1 MSEADTC
8 RTYVVPKLHAA
19 GWTDDLIAEQ
29 HPITPGRVMPLGRK
43 HTRKES
49 GRPDY
54 ILYLKRHYAIAV
66 VEAKAEYKKPADGL
80 QQAMTYAE
88 MLGVKFAYAT
98 NGKGIIEHD
107 FITGKER
114 DLEAFPTPDEL
125 WARLRGELKLTQER
139 DAADALTA
147 YYEEVGGKRPRYYQ
161 EIAINRAVEA
171 VIRGQPRILI
181 TMATGTG
188 KTFVAFQIV
197 HRLLAMKRAQHILYL
212 ADRNFLI
219 DQVKDL
225 TFSPLGEALHKIQG
239 EAVKSRTV
247 YFALYQALTAPGP
260 DGRPLYMQYPPGFF
274 DKIFVDECHRGSAR
288 DESSWREILDCFFP
302 AQQIGMTATPK
313 CDDNVNTYN
322 YFGAPIYTYSLRQGI
337 EDGFLAPYRV
347 QRVMLDVDVN
357 SLQIDPGVLDRFGRE
372 VPPGVYG
379 TKDFERLISLLTR
392 TETAARHLTNYLKA
406 TDRYDKTIIFCVDQ
420 EHALDMRD
428 ALARENDD
436 LMRIHSD
443 YVVRV
448 VSDEGKEGR
457 MHLDNFQDPE
467 CESPVLVTSSQML
480 TTGVDAPTCRNIVLF
495 RPINSMTE
503 FKQIIGRGTR
513 ILDEHGKA
521 WFTIIDYVGATQ
533 LFYDPAFDGPPE
545 ARTTVTINPRGDVI
559 DSKTNEGDEGGSGP
573 GPEGSGPTVPGA
585 VPLPGTAVEPRKF
598 YVDGVPVYIIGEQ
611 AFELDA
617 EDHVLRTVSFTDYVR
632 ERVRRLWPDAQHL
645 REYWPLAER
654 RAEILQALAQCGI
667 DPEHLAAIT
676 HQEYADPLDLLLHMA
691 YNAPL
696 LTRRDRAEQLRKNK
710 PTFFTTYSP
719 AAREI
724 LDKLLDKYA
733 DFGVGQFDDLTLVLR
748 VPPFDQSTVQEI
760 AALFG
765 GPAQLKTAVDKMQ
778 TLLYS
783 PTP

>member
-8 RTYVVPKLHAA
+8 RTYVVPRLHAA
-19 GWTDDLIAEQ
+19 GWADDLIAEQ
-29 HPITPGRVMPLGRK
+29 RMITPGRVMPLGRK
-43 HTRKES
+43 HTHKES
-49 GRPDY
+49 GKPDY

-88 MLGVKFAYAT
+88 MLGLKFAYAT
-98 NGKGIIEHD
+98 NGKGIVEHD
-107 FITGKER
+107 YITGKER
-114 DLEAFPTPDEL
+114 DLEAFPSPDEL
-125 WARLRGELKLTQER
+125 WARLRGELKLTDTR

-147 YYEEVGGKRPRYYQ
+147 YYEEVGGKSPRYYQ

-171 VIRGQPRILI
+171 IIRGQQRILI

-197 HRLLAMKRAQHILYL
+197 HRLLAMKRAQHVLYL

-225 TFSPLGEALHKIQG
+225 TFSPLGEAVHKIQA

-247 YFALYQALTAPGP
+247 YFALYQALMAPGP
-260 DGRPLYMQYPPGFF
+260 DGRPLYMQYPPDFF
-274 DKIFVDECHRGSAR
+274 DKVFVDECHRGSAR
-288 DESSWREILDCFFP
+288 DESSWREILDYFSP

-313 CDDNVNTYN
+313 CDDNVNTYA
-322 YFGAPIYTYSLRQGI
+322 YFGAPIYTYSLKQGI

-357 SLQIDPGVLDRFGRE
+357 NLQIDPGVLDRFGRE
-372 VPPGVYG
+372 VPPGLYG

-392 TETAARHLTNYLKA
+392 TETAARHLTNYLKS

-428 ALARENDD
+428 ALARESDD
-436 LMRIHSD
+436 LMKIHSD
-443 YVVRV
+443 YIVRV

-467 CESPVLVTSSQML
+467 CETPVLVTSSQML
-480 TTGVDAPTCRNIVLF
+480 TTGVDAPTCRNIVLL

-503 FKQIIGRGTR
+503 FKQVIGRGTR

-521 WFTIIDYVGATQ
+521 WFTIIDYVGATR
-533 LFYDPAFDGPPE
+533 LFYDPAFDGEPE
-545 ARTTVTINPRGDVI
+545 IQTRVKIDEQGQVIESETV
-559 DSKTNEGDEGGSGP
+559 EGGTGETTSAYASAG
-573 GPEGSGPTVPGA
+573 GQA
-585 VPLPGTAVEPRKF
+585 PLPGEEVRERRKY

-617 EDHVLRTVSFTDYVR
+617 QDHVLRTVSFTDYVR

-667 DPEHLAAIT
+667 DPDHLATIT
-676 HQEYADPLDLLLHMA
+676 HQENADPLDLLLHVA
-691 YNAPL
+691 FNAPL
-696 LTRRDRAEQLRKNK
+696 LTRRERAEQLRKNK

-748 VPPFDQSTVQEI
+748 VPPFDQHTVQEI

-765 GPAQLKTAVDKMQ
+765 GPAQLKAAADKMQ
-778 TLLYS
+778 TLLYEG
-783 PTP
+783 